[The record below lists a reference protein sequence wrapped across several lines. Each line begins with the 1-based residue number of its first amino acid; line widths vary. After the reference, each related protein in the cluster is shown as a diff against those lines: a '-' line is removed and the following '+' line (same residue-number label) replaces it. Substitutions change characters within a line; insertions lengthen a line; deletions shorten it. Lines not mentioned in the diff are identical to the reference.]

1 MTSMPVRALCALVG
15 LPQVIAGIALAIYAI
30 WFADPRQA
38 GVGAVVG
45 HTADVL
51 LLSLLTQILAAIL
64 WLCWRRRRAE
74 RRLLRQTWVASMI
87 TLVVLFVLIE
97 QLQYTG
103 VR

>member
-1 MTSMPVRALCALVG
+1 MTRLSVRILCALMG
-15 LPQVIAGIALAIYAI
+15 LPQIIAGIALAVYAI
-30 WFADPRQA
+30 WFADPQQA

-51 LLSLLTQILAAIL
+51 LLSLLTQIFAALL
-64 WLCWRRRRAE
+64 WLCWRQRPAE

-87 TLVVLFVLIE
+87 TLTLLLVLIE